1 MEFLSDGLSA
11 VATLFA
17 VAMVLAGVMK
27 LFQIH
32 TTLVEIKDALN
43 TGARPVAAVAPVMNS
58 VMSAP
63 VMANPMASPM
73 QSAPVHAPAA
83 TANLYSMGSGE
94 DMLRALDA
102 QMKAEEAQALTPEII
117 ERS

>member
-32 TTLVEIKDALN
+32 TALLEIKDALN
-43 TGARPVAAVAPVMNS
+43 AGARPSAVSASVPHVPVMATPMVRPTQVAPVQ
-58 VMSAP
+58 AP
-63 VMANPMASPM
+63 D
-73 QSAPVHAPAA
+73 A
-83 TANLYSMGSGE
+83 TAQLYSMGSGE

-102 QMKAEEAQALTPEII
+102 QMKAEEAQAYTPEIVDP
-117 ERS
+117 R